1 MIYYIVISLSQ
12 RKPLTVWAFQSNIK
26 LMESIPH
33 KHCPVLVVDDD
44 EGLLLSIKA
53 TLVSSGL
60 PEPALVSDSRRVW
73 DLVGEYDFQLI
84 LLDLMMPH
92 LSGMEVLQK
101 VKEQS
106 PSVECVIVSALDDV
120 TSAVKAM
127 SLGASDYLVKPLNSD
142 KLVALVNR
150 TLEKHTVQHEL
161 QRLGSKKVFSNLKN
175 PEAFADIIA
184 EDEAM
189 ALIFHQVEAVAGTDY
204 SVVIGGESG
213 TGKEM
218 LARVIHKLSNRSNA
232 PFYAVNMASFSK
244 TIFEDEFFGHAKG
257 AYTDAASD
265 KMGFFEA
272 AYGGT
277 LFLDEITELEP
288 SLQGKLLRV
297 IEERELYRLGSTE
310 IRNVDVRIIAAT
322 NRDINEEIV
331 RGAFRADLY
340 YRINMYNIKVPPLRE
355 RQKDIL
361 PIARHFLKIHAE
373 INNKKIHSLSP
384 ELEQRLLQYSY
395 PGNVRELENIIAA
408 AVLQEKGQTIS
419 LASTLNLLP
428 YEGPE
433 RRRHV
438 ELLTLEELEK
448 RHIEKVL
455 EISGGNRLKAARIL
469 GVNVSTVYRKIEK
482 YNLGQC

>member
-1 MIYYIVISLSQ
+1 MIV
-12 RKPLTVWAFQSNIK
+12 
-26 LMESIPH
+26 MESIPP
-33 KHCPVLVVDDD
+33 KHSPVLVVDDD

-60 PEPALVSDSRRVW
+60 PEPALVSDSRRVM
-73 DLVGEYDFQLI
+73 DLVREHDFQLV

-92 LSGMEVLQK
+92 LTGMEVLRK
-101 VKEQS
+101 IKERS
-106 PSVECVIVSALDDV
+106 PDVECVIVSAIDDV
-120 TSAVKAM
+120 ASAVQAM
-127 SLGASDYLVKPLNSD
+127 SLGASDYLVKPLNSE
-142 KLVALVNR
+142 KLIALVNQ
-150 TLEKHTVQHEL
+150 TLETHSLQHEL
-161 QRLGSKKVFSNLKN
+161 EQYGSKKVFSNLKN
-175 PEAFADIIA
+175 PGAFKNIVA

-204 SVVIGGESG
+204 SVVISGESG

-244 TIFEDEFFGHAKG
+244 TIFEDEFFGHTKG
-257 AYTDAASD
+257 AYTDASNE
-265 KMGFFEA
+265 KIGFFEA
-272 AYGGT
+272 ASGGT
-277 LFLDEITELEP
+277 LFLDEITELDP

-322 NRDINEEIV
+322 NRDINEEIL
-331 RGAFRADLY
+331 RGGFRSDLY
-340 YRINMYNIKVPPLRE
+340 YRINMYNIKMPPLRE
-355 RQKDIL
+355 REKDIL
-361 PIARHFLKIHAE
+361 PIARYFLNIHARA
-373 INNKKIHSLSP
+373 NDKIIGILAP
-384 ELEQRLLQYSY
+384 DLEQRLMQYSF

-408 AVLQEKGQTIS
+408 AVLQEKGKT
-419 LASTLNLLP
+419 LTLGATLNLLQ

-433 RRRHV
+433 RRKNV
-438 ELLTLEELEK
+438 ELLTLEDIEK

-455 EISGGNRLKAARIL
+455 EITAGNRPKAAKIL

-482 YNLGQC
+482 YGLGHRHYREI

>member
-1 MIYYIVISLSQ
+1 M
-12 RKPLTVWAFQSNIK
+12 TVLAFQSNIK

-33 KHCPVLVVDDD
+33 KQSPVLVVDDD

-60 PEPALVSDSRRVW
+60 PEPALVSDSRRVM
-73 DLVGEYDFQLI
+73 DLVREYDFQLI
-84 LLDLMMPH
+84 LLDLMMPY
-92 LSGMEVLQK
+92 LGGMEVLRK
-101 VKEQS
+101 IKEQS
-106 PSVECVIVSALDDV
+106 PNVECVIVSAIDDV

-150 TLEKHTVQHEL
+150 TLEKYTVQNEL

-189 ALIFHQVEAVAGTDY
+189 ALIFHQVEAVACTDY
-204 SVVIGGESG
+204 SVVISGESG

-257 AYTDAASD
+257 AYTDAGSD

-272 AYGGT
+272 AHGGT
-277 LFLDEITELEP
+277 LFLDEITELDP

-310 IRNVDVRIIAAT
+310 VRNVNVRIIAAT

-373 INNKKIHSLSP
+373 INNKKIRSLSP
-384 ELEQRLLQYSY
+384 ELEQRLIQYSY

-408 AVLQEKGQTIS
+408 AVLQEKGKTIG

-433 RRRHV
+433 RRKHV

-455 EISGGNRLKAARIL
+455 EIAGGNRFKAAKIL

-482 YNLGQC
+482 YNLSHC

>member
-1 MIYYIVISLSQ
+1 ML
-12 RKPLTVWAFQSNIK
+12 
-26 LMESIPH
+26 ESIPP
-33 KHCPVLVVDDD
+33 KHSPVLVVDDD

-60 PEPALVSDSRRVW
+60 PEPALVSDSRRVI
-73 DLVGEYDFQLI
+73 DLIREHNFQMI

-92 LSGMEVLQK
+92 LSGMEVLRRI
-101 VKEQS
+101 KEES
-106 PSVECVIVSALDDV
+106 LDVECVIVSAIDDV
-120 TSAVKAM
+120 ASAVQAI

-150 TLEKHTVQHEL
+150 TLEKYSVQHEL
-161 QRLGSKKVFSNLKN
+161 EQFGTQKVFSNLKN
-175 PEAFADIIA
+175 PEAFKDIVA

-204 SVVIGGESG
+204 SVVISGESG

-265 KMGFFEA
+265 KIGFFEA
-272 AYGGT
+272 ANGGT
-277 LFLDEITELEP
+277 LFLDEITELDP

-322 NRDINEEIV
+322 NRDISEEILK
-331 RGAFRADLY
+331 GAFRSDLY
-340 YRINMYNIKVPPLRE
+340 YRINMYNIKVPPLRD

-361 PIARHFLKIHAE
+361 PIARHFLKTHATANE
-373 INNKKIHSLSP
+373 KKIGSLAP
-384 ELEQRLLQYSY
+384 DLEQRLMQYSY

-408 AVLQEKGQTIS
+408 AVLQEKSKTLT
-419 LASTLNLLP
+419 LASTINLLP

-433 RRRHV
+433 RRKHV

-448 RHIEKVL
+448 RHIAKVL
-455 EISGGNRLKAARIL
+455 ELTGGNRPKAAKIL
-469 GVNVSTVYRKIEK
+469 GVNASTVYRKIEK
-482 YNLGQC
+482 YKLDRPNPGGIQNDD

>member
-1 MIYYIVISLSQ
+1 
-12 RKPLTVWAFQSNIK
+12 
-26 LMESIPH
+26 MESIPQIH
-33 KHCPVLVVDDD
+33 SPVLVVDDD

-53 TLVSSGL
+53 TLVSSGF
-60 PEPALVSDSRRVW
+60 PEPALVSDSRRVI
-73 DLVGEYDFQLI
+73 DLVREYDFQLI

-92 LSGMEVLQK
+92 LTGMEVLRRIK
-101 VKEQS
+101 KES
-106 PSVECVIVSALDDV
+106 LNVECVIVSAIDDV
-120 TSAVKAM
+120 ASAVQAM

-150 TLEKHTVQHEL
+150 TLEKYSVQHEL
-161 QRLGSKKVFSNLKN
+161 EQFGSKKVFSNLKN
-175 PEAFADIIA
+175 PESFADIVA

-204 SVVIGGESG
+204 SVVISGESG

-265 KMGFFEA
+265 KIGFFEA
-272 AYGGT
+272 AHGGT
-277 LFLDEITELEP
+277 LFLDEITELDP

-322 NRDINEEIV
+322 NRDINEEILK
-331 RGAFRADLY
+331 GSFRSDLY
-340 YRINMYNIKVPPLRE
+340 YRINMYNIKVPPLRD

-361 PIARHFLKIHAE
+361 PIARYFLKTHASANDKM
-373 INNKKIHSLSP
+373 IGSLTP
-384 ELEQRLLQYSY
+384 DLEQRLMQYSFL
-395 PGNVRELENIIAA
+395 GNVRELENIIAA
-408 AVLQEKGQTIS
+408 AVLQEKSKILT

-433 RRRHV
+433 RRKHV
-438 ELLTLEELEK
+438 ELLTLENLEK
-448 RHIEKVL
+448 RHILKVL
-455 EISGGNRLKAARIL
+455 DVTGGNRPKAAKIL
-469 GVNVSTVYRKIEK
+469 GVNISTVYRKIEK
-482 YNLGQC
+482 YNLDRQNDNEFWIDD

>member
-1 MIYYIVISLSQ
+1 
-12 RKPLTVWAFQSNIK
+12 
-26 LMESIPH
+26 MESIPH

-60 PEPALVSDSRRVW
+60 PEPALVSDSRRVL
-73 DLVGEYDFQLI
+73 DLVREHEFQLI

-92 LSGMEVLQK
+92 LTGMEVLRRIK
-101 VKEQS
+101 NES
-106 PSVECVIVSALDDV
+106 LNVECVIVSAIDDV
-120 TSAVKAM
+120 ASAVQAM
-127 SLGASDYLVKPLNSD
+127 NLGASDYLVKPLNSD

-150 TLEKHTVQHEL
+150 TLEKYSVQHEL
-161 QRLGSKKVFSNLKN
+161 EQFGSKKVFSNLKN
-175 PEAFADIIA
+175 PAAFADIVA

-189 ALIFHQVEAVAGTDY
+189 ALVFHQVEAVAGTDY
-204 SVVIGGESG
+204 SVVISGESG

-218 LARVIHKLSNRSNA
+218 LARVIHKLSNRADA

-257 AYTDAASD
+257 AYTDAGND
-265 KMGFFEA
+265 KIGFFEA
-272 AYGGT
+272 ASGGT
-277 LFLDEITELEP
+277 LFLDEITELDP

-310 IRNVDVRIIAAT
+310 IRNVNVRIIAAT
-322 NRDINEEIV
+322 NRDINEQILK
-331 RGAFRADLY
+331 GAFRSDLY

-361 PIARHFLKIHAE
+361 PIAHYFLKTHARANGKM
-373 INNKKIHSLSP
+373 IGSLAP
-384 ELEQRLLQYSY
+384 DLEQRLMRYSF

-408 AVLQEKGQTIS
+408 AVLQEKSKTLT
-419 LASTLNLLP
+419 LASTINLLP

-433 RRRHV
+433 RRKHV

-448 RHIEKVL
+448 RHIQKVL
-455 EISGGNRLKAARIL
+455 DVTGGNRPRAARIL

-482 YNLGQC
+482 YNLDRSNDGEI

>member
-1 MIYYIVISLSQ
+1 
-12 RKPLTVWAFQSNIK
+12 
-26 LMESIPH
+26 
-33 KHCPVLVVDDD
+33 
-44 EGLLLSIKA
+44 
-53 TLVSSGL
+53 
-60 PEPALVSDSRRVW
+60 
-73 DLVGEYDFQLI
+73 
-84 LLDLMMPH
+84 
-92 LSGMEVLQK
+92 
-101 VKEQS
+101 
-106 PSVECVIVSALDDV
+106 
-120 TSAVKAM
+120 
-127 SLGASDYLVKPLNSD
+127 
-142 KLVALVNR
+142 
-150 TLEKHTVQHEL
+150 
-161 QRLGSKKVFSNLKN
+161 
-175 PEAFADIIA
+175 
-184 EDEAM
+184 M

-204 SVVIGGESG
+204 SVVISGESG

-218 LARVIHKLSNRSNA
+218 LARVIHKLSNRSQA

-244 TIFEDEFFGHAKG
+244 TIFEDEFFGHAG
-257 AYTDAASD
+257 SD

-272 AYGGT
+272 AHGGT
-277 LFLDEITELEP
+277 LFLDEITELDP

-310 IRNVDVRIIAAT
+310 VRNVDVRIIAAT

-331 RGAFRADLY
+331 KGAFRADLY

-355 RQKDIL
+355 RQRDIL
-361 PIARHFLKIHAE
+361 PIAHHFLKIHAE
-373 INNKKIHSLSP
+373 INNKKIRSLSP
-384 ELEQRLLQYSY
+384 ELEQRLMQYSY

-438 ELLTLEELEK
+438 ELLTLEEIEK

-455 EISGGNRLKAARIL
+455 EVAGGNRLKASKIL

-482 YNLGQC
+482 YNLGH

>member
-1 MIYYIVISLSQ
+1 M
-12 RKPLTVWAFQSNIK
+12 TVSAFQSNIK
-26 LMESIPH
+26 IMESIPH
-33 KHCPVLVVDDD
+33 KRSPMLVVDDD

-60 PEPALVSDSRRVW
+60 PEPALVSDSRRVM
-73 DLVGEYDFQLI
+73 DLVREYDFQLI

-92 LSGMEVLQK
+92 LSGMEVLQEI
-101 VKEQS
+101 KEYS
-106 PSVECVIVSALDDV
+106 PQVECVIVSAIDDV

-150 TLEKHTVQHEL
+150 TLEKHSVQHEL

-204 SVVIGGESG
+204 SVVISGESG

-218 LARVIHKLSNRSNA
+218 LARVIHQLSNRSHA

-257 AYTDAASD
+257 AYTDAGSD

-272 AYGGT
+272 AHGGT
-277 LFLDEITELEP
+277 LFLDEITELDP

-310 IRNVDVRIIAAT
+310 VRNVDVRIIAAT

-355 RQKDIL
+355 RQRDIL
-361 PIARHFLKIHAE
+361 PIARHFLKIHAD
-373 INNKKIHSLSP
+373 INNKKIRSLSP
-384 ELEQRLLQYSY
+384 ELEQRLMQYSY

-408 AVLQEKGQTIS
+408 AVLQEKGETIT

-455 EISGGNRLKAARIL
+455 EIAGGNRLKAAKIL

-482 YNLGQC
+482 YDLGH